1 MKEKDSPYLELA
13 AAIIRVAGKDYESAY
28 KHLLKHPDSR
38 YAKDSVEREKR
49 FFYGGWFEMLADNL
63 DGPRLVSMVEMKV
76 RNDMKKKEVS

>member
-1 MKEKDSPYLELA
+1 MKENDSPYLELA
-13 AAIIRVAGKDYESAY
+13 AAIIRVAVKDYEAAY

>member
-13 AAIIRVAGKDYESAY
+13 AAIIRVAVKDYETAY

>member
-13 AAIIRVAGKDYESAY
+13 AAIIRVAVKDYEVAY